1 MIKGP
6 RAEPDAARFR
16 DIAEAAFKALPE
28 EFRRFVEGVVF
39 QIEEFPD
46 DEIMDEMEID
56 DPYDLLG
63 LYDGVALDEK
73 SVSAVTQDLDRVFLY
88 RKPILDYC
96 RETGETP
103 EWVVRHV
110 IIHEIGHHFGLSD
123 DDMERIEL
131 AAEEN
136 VEDHR

>member
-6 RAEPDAARFR
+6 RAKPDAARFR

-56 DPYDLLG
+56 
-63 LYDGVALDEK
+63 VAATL
-73 SVSAVTQDLDRVFLY
+73 
-88 RKPILDYC
+88 
-96 RETGETP
+96 
-103 EWVVRHV
+103 
-110 IIHEIGHHFGLSD
+110 EINCV
-123 DDMERIEL
+123 
-131 AAEEN
+131 APAP
-136 VEDHR
+136 